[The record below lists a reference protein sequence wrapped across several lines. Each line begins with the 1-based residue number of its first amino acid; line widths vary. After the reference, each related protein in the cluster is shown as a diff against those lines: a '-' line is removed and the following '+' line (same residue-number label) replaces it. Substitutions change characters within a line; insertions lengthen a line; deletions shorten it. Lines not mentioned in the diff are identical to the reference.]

1 MKKVEHTIETL
12 DYIRK
17 FSGETIL
24 IKLGGAALQDLD
36 LVKNLAKDLARI
48 QSLGIRVVLVHGGGV
63 SINQALEQYQIQW
76 SFIDGQRVTTPQ
88 MMDVVEMVLA
98 GQMNGRLVRALNGAG
113 VRAIGLSGTDDQL
126 FTCKRQNPDLQQVGE
141 ITAINKEVLEIL
153 LERSGKGGEKPL
165 IPVIAPVGCDA
176 KGQSYNINADWAA
189 VKLALALKIKKVI
202 FLSDQEGILS
212 AQKQTLSELDAYELN
227 ELIETQVVSGGMLA
241 KVRTIIHAL
250 RQGVRDIHVL
260 NARRPHVLIEE
271 LFTAQGAGT
280 VCRAQAKV
288 RRNGEKGIGV

>member
-1 MKKVEHTIETL
+1 MKTVLDTL

-24 IKLGGAALQDLD
+24 VKLGGAALQDLE
-36 LVKNLAKDLARI
+36 LVKNLARDLARI
-48 QSLGIRVVLVHGGGV
+48 QSLGIRVVLVHGGGA

-126 FTCKRQNPDLQQVGE
+126 FTCKRQSADLQQVGE
-141 ITAINKEVLEIL
+141 ITAINKEVLEL
-153 LERSGKGGEKPL
+153 LLGGTVKPGERPL
-165 IPVIAPVGCDA
+165 IPVIAPVGCDS

-202 FLSDQEGILS
+202 FLSDQEGILNP
-212 AQKQTLSELDAYELN
+212 QKQTLSELDASELN
-227 ELIETQVVSGGMLA
+227 ELIESQVVTGGMLA
-241 KVRTIIHAL
+241 KVRTIIHGL

-271 LFTAQGAGT
+271 LFTARGAGT

-288 RRNGEKGIGV
+288 RNARSGAEKGISV